1 MKQIYDIILELRAD
15 NSTKYKLEVLAKHKN
30 NKLLRKFLLYT
41 YNPRFNYFI
50 TELPEVYLTA
60 QFYANISE
68 EEPFFNLLD
77 KLKSR
82 ELTGN
87 SAKEFFAEHLSLC
100 TSELQELYELVIK
113 RDIRAGVST
122 KSINK
127 VFPNLIPTTPYMRCS
142 LLKDYKE
149 TNLFGKH
156 NTIFVQKKADG
167 VFSYIIKEDNQVK
180 FQTRNGTIYYV
191 EGIEKDFDFI
201 PNNTVL
207 VGEALIKSN
216 GKELDRKTGNGLIN
230 KLIKSEGSFETLE
243 KEYSKATTPKQKEN
257 IQNKQLQLKQ
267 QLKDIVEGLHFE
279 VWDIISVGEFDLG
292 YSVEIYSSRLARL
305 EKLLQNISNRVSNRV
320 SLIETIEVVSLELAE
335 EIAER
340 NILQGY
346 EGAIIKSKDLLFENK
361 TSKSQIKIKSELESD
376 LLCIGVTEGNGKYKG
391 LVGSLDCVSACGNL
405 KVSVGSGLTD
415 EMRGVDFKEYIG
427 KIITVK
433 YNEKITKKD
442 SDEVSLFLP
451 RFVEVRADK
460 DSADNLDRIL

>member
-15 NSTKYKLEVLAKHKN
+15 TSTNYKLEVLAKYKN

-50 TELPEVYLTA
+50 TELPE
-60 QFYANISE
+60 SE
-68 EEPFFNLLD
+68 LFRHSADTLDETSFFSILD
-77 KLKSR
+77 QMKSR
-82 ELTGN
+82 EITGN
-87 SAKEFFAEHLSLC
+87 IAREKLSEHLSFCNHILY
-100 TSELQELYELVIK
+100 ELYELVIK

-167 VFSYIIKEDNQVK
+167 VFSYIIKEDNQLK

-207 VGEALIKSN
+207 VGEALIKSK

-230 KLIKSEGSFETLE
+230 KLIKSEGSYETLE
-243 KEYSKATTPKQKEN
+243 KEYDKATTQKQREN
-257 IQNKQLQLKQ
+257 VQNKQLQLKQ
-267 QLKDIVEGLHFE
+267 QLKDIVEDLHFE
-279 VWDIISVGEFDLG
+279 VWDMISVGEFDNG
-292 YSVEIYSSRLARL
+292 YSGEVYFSRLARL
-305 EKLLQNISNRVSNRV
+305 EKLLQNISNRVS
-320 SLIETIEVVSLELAE
+320 LIETSEVVSLELAE
-335 EIAER
+335 EIAEQY
-340 NILQGY
+340 ISLGY

-361 TSKSQIKIKSELESD
+361 TSKSQIKIKSELDCD
-376 LLCIGVTEGNGKYKG
+376 LLCVGVTEGNGKYKG
-391 LVGSLDCVSACGNL
+391 LVGALECTSACGNL

-415 EMRGVDFKEYIG
+415 EMRSVDFKEYIG

-460 DSADNLDRIL
+460 DTADTLDRIL

>member
-1 MKQIYDIILELRAD
+1 MKQIYDIIIELRAD
-15 NSTKYKLEVLAKHKN
+15 NSTNYKLEVLAKYKN

-41 YNPRFNYFI
+41 YTPRFNYFI
-50 TELPEVYLTA
+50 TDLPESEL
-60 QFYANISE
+60 FRHSANNLDETS
-68 EEPFFNLLD
+68 FFSILD
-77 KLKSR
+77 QMKSR
-82 ELTGN
+82 EITGN
-87 SAKEFFAEHLSLC
+87 TAREKLSEHLSHYN
-100 TSELQELYELVIK
+100 SMIYELYELVIK

-167 VFSYIIKEDNQVK
+167 VFSYIIKEDNQIK

-191 EGIEKDFDFI
+191 EDIEKDFDFI

-207 VGEALIKSN
+207 VGEALIISN

-230 KLIKSEGSFETLE
+230 KLIKSECSFETLE
-243 KEYSKATTPKQKEN
+243 KDYAKATTQKQKDN
-257 IQNKQLQLKQ
+257 IQIKQLQLKQ

-279 VWDIISVGEFDLG
+279 VWDMISVGEFDNG
-292 YSVEIYSSRLARL
+292 YSGEVYSSRLSRL
-305 EKLLQNISNRVSNRV
+305 ERLLQNISNRVS
-320 SLIETIEVVSLELAE
+320 LIETSEVVSLELAE
-335 EIAER
+335 DIAEQY
-340 NILQGY
+340 ISQGY

-361 TSKSQIKIKSELESD
+361 TSKSQIKIKSEFDCD

-391 LVGSLDCVSACGNL
+391 LVGALECVSACGNL

-415 EMRGVDFKEYIG
+415 EMRSADFKEYIG

-442 SDEVSLFLP
+442 SDEISLFLP
-451 RFVEVRADK
+451 RFVEVRVDK
-460 DSADNLDRIL
+460 DTADTLDRIL

>member
-15 NSTKYKLEVLAKHKN
+15 NSTNYKLEVLAKHKN

-50 TELPEVYLTA
+50 TELPESAL
-60 QFYANISE
+60 FRHSANNLDESS
-68 EEPFFNLLD
+68 FFSILD
-77 KLKSR
+77 QMKSR
-82 ELTGN
+82 EITGN
-87 SAKEFFAEHLSLC
+87 IAREKLSEHLSFCNHILY
-100 TSELQELYELVIK
+100 ELYELVIK

-216 GKELDRKTGNGLIN
+216 GKELDRKTGNGCIN

-243 KEYSKATTPKQKEN
+243 KEYSKATTSKQKEN
-257 IQNKQLQLKQ
+257 VQIKQLQLKQ
-267 QLKDIVEGLHFE
+267 QLKDIAEGLHFE
-279 VWDIISVGEFDLG
+279 VWDMISVGEFDNG
-292 YSVEIYSSRLARL
+292 YSGEVYSSRLVRL
-305 EKLLQNISNRVSNRV
+305 ERLLQNISNRVS
-320 SLIETIEVVSLELAE
+320 LIETSEVVSLEIAE

-340 NILQGY
+340 YISQGY

-361 TSKSQIKIKSELESD
+361 TSKSQIKIKSEFDCD
-376 LLCIGVTEGNGKYKG
+376 LLCIGVTEGSGKYKG
-391 LVGSLDCVSACGNL
+391 LVGALLCISADGNL

-451 RFVEVRADK
+451 RFSEIRIDK
-460 DSADNLDRIL
+460 DVADTLDRIL

>member
-15 NSTKYKLEVLAKHKN
+15 NSTNYKLEVLAKHKN
-30 NKLLRKFLLYT
+30 KDLLRKFLLYT

-50 TELPEVYLTA
+50 TELPENELFRHSA
-60 QFYANISE
+60 DNLDENS
-68 EEPFFNLLD
+68 FFSILD
-77 KLKSR
+77 QMKSR
-82 ELTGN
+82 EITGN
-87 SAKEFFAEHLSLC
+87 IAREKLSEHLSFCNHILY
-100 TSELQELYELVIK
+100 ELYELVIK

-257 IQNKQLQLKQ
+257 IYKKQLQLKQ

-279 VWDIISVGEFDLG
+279 VWDMISVGEFDKG
-292 YSVEIYSSRLARL
+292 YSVELYSSRLARL
-305 EKLLQNISNRVSNRV
+305 EKLLQNISNRVS
-320 SLIETIEVVSLELAE
+320 LIETSEVISLELAE
-335 EIAER
+335 EIAEQY
-340 NILQGY
+340 ISQGY

-361 TSKSQIKIKSELESD
+361 TSKSQIKIKSELDCD
-376 LLCIGVTEGNGKYKG
+376 LLCVGVIEGNGKYKG
-391 LVGSLDCVSACGNL
+391 LVGALECTSACGNL

-415 EMRGVDFKEYIG
+415 EMRSVDFKEYIG

-451 RFVEVRADK
+451 RFLDIRIDK
-460 DSADNLDRIL
+460 DTADTLDRIL

>member
-1 MKQIYDIILELRAD
+1 LKQIYDIIIELRAD
-15 NSTKYKLEVLAKHKN
+15 NSTNYKLEVLAKYKN

-41 YNPRFNYFI
+41 YTPRFNYFI
-50 TELPEVYLTA
+50 TDLPESEL
-60 QFYANISE
+60 FRHSANNLDETS
-68 EEPFFNLLD
+68 FFSILD
-77 KLKSR
+77 QMKSR
-82 ELTGN
+82 EITGN
-87 SAKEFFAEHLSLC
+87 TAREKLSEHLSHYN
-100 TSELQELYELVIK
+100 SMIYELYELVIK

-167 VFSYIIKEDNQVK
+167 VFSYIIKEDNQIK

-191 EGIEKDFDFI
+191 EDIEKDFDFI

-207 VGEALIKSN
+207 VGEALIISN

-230 KLIKSEGSFETLE
+230 KLIKSECSFETLE
-243 KEYSKATTPKQKEN
+243 KDYAKATTQKQKDN
-257 IQNKQLQLKQ
+257 IQIKQLQLKQ

-279 VWDIISVGEFDLG
+279 VWDMISVGEFDNG
-292 YSVEIYSSRLARL
+292 YSGEVYSSRLSRL
-305 EKLLQNISNRVSNRV
+305 ERLLQNISNRVS
-320 SLIETIEVVSLELAE
+320 LIETSEVVSLELAE
-335 EIAER
+335 DIAEQY
-340 NILQGY
+340 ISQGY

-361 TSKSQIKIKSELESD
+361 TSKSQIKIKSEFDCD

-391 LVGSLDCVSACGNL
+391 LVGALECVSACGNL

-415 EMRGVDFKEYIG
+415 EMRSADFKEYIG

-442 SDEVSLFLP
+442 SDEISLFLP
-451 RFVEVRADK
+451 RFVEVRVDK
-460 DSADNLDRIL
+460 DTADTLDRIL

>member
-15 NSTKYKLEVLAKHKN
+15 NSTNYKLEVLAKHKN
-30 NKLLRKFLLYT
+30 NSLLRKFLLYT

-50 TELPEVYLTA
+50 TELPEAYLTA

-100 TSELQELYELVIK
+100 TSELYELYELVIK

-257 IQNKQLQLKQ
+257 IQIKQLQLKQ

-279 VWDIISVGEFDLG
+279 VWDMISVGEFDNG
-292 YSVEIYSSRLARL
+292 YSGEIY
-305 EKLLQNISNRVSNRV
+305 LLHH
-320 SLIETIEVVSLELAE
+320 
-335 EIAER
+335 
-340 NILQGY
+340 
-346 EGAIIKSKDLLFENK
+346 LLVF
-361 TSKSQIKIKSELESD
+361 
-376 LLCIGVTEGNGKYKG
+376 
-391 LVGSLDCVSACGNL
+391 
-405 KVSVGSGLTD
+405 
-415 EMRGVDFKEYIG
+415 
-427 KIITVK
+427 
-433 YNEKITKKD
+433 
-442 SDEVSLFLP
+442 
-451 RFVEVRADK
+451 
-460 DSADNLDRIL
+460 

>member
-15 NSTKYKLEVLAKHKN
+15 NSTNYKLEVLAKHKN
-30 NKLLRKFLLYT
+30 KDLLRKFLLYT

-50 TELPEVYLTA
+50 TELPENELFRHSA
-60 QFYANISE
+60 DNLDENS
-68 EEPFFNLLD
+68 FFSILD
-77 KLKSR
+77 QMKSR
-82 ELTGN
+82 EITGN
-87 SAKEFFAEHLSLC
+87 IAREKLSEHLFFCNHILY
-100 TSELQELYELVIK
+100 ELYELVIK

-243 KEYSKATTPKQKEN
+243 KEYSKAITSKQKEN
-257 IQNKQLQLKQ
+257 IQIKQLQLKQ

-279 VWDIISVGEFDLG
+279 VWDMISVGEFDLG
-292 YSVEIYSSRLARL
+292 YSSELYSSRLARL
-305 EKLLQNISNRVSNRV
+305 EKLLQNISNRVS
-320 SLIETIEVVSLELAE
+320 LIETSEVVSLELAE

-340 NILQGY
+340 YISQGY

-361 TSKSQIKIKSELESD
+361 TSKSQIKIKSELDSD

-391 LVGSLDCVSACGNL
+391 LVGSLDCVSACGKL

-415 EMRGVDFKEYIG
+415 EMRSADFKEYIG

-442 SDEVSLFLP
+442 SDEISLFLP
-451 RFVEVRADK
+451 RFVEVRIDK
-460 DSADNLDRIL
+460 DTADTLDRIL

>member
-1 MKQIYDIILELRAD
+1 MKQIYDIIQELRA
-15 NSTKYKLEVLAKHKN
+15 NSSINYKLEVLAKHKN

-50 TELPEVYLTA
+50 TELPEAYLTSSFCA
-60 QFYANISE
+60 TLSG
-68 EEPFFNLLD
+68 EEPFFYVLD

-100 TSELQELYELVIK
+100 TPELQELYELVIK

-207 VGEALIKSN
+207 VGEALVKSN

-230 KLIKSEGSFETLE
+230 KLIKSEASFETLE
-243 KEYSKATTPKQKEN
+243 KEYSKAITPKQKYSFY
-257 IQNKQLQLKQ
+257 KKRLQLRQ

-279 VWDIISVGEFDLG
+279 VWDMISVGEFDLG
-292 YSVEIYSSRLARL
+292 YSGEIYSSRLARL
-305 EKLLQNISNRVSNRV
+305 EKLLLQNLSNRV
-320 SLIETIEVVSLELAE
+320 SLIETSEVVSLELAE
-335 EIAER
+335 EIAEQY
-340 NILQGY
+340 ISQGY

-361 TSKSQIKIKSELESD
+361 TSKSQIKIKSEFDCD

-391 LVGSLDCVSACGNL
+391 LVGSLDCISADGNL

-415 EMRGVDFKEYIG
+415 ELRAVDFKEYIG

-442 SDEVSLFLP
+442 SDEISLFLP
-451 RFVEVRADK
+451 RFVEVRVDK
-460 DSADNLDRIL
+460 DTADTLDRIL

>member
-15 NSTKYKLEVLAKHKN
+15 NSTNYKLEVLAKHKN

-50 TELPEVYLTA
+50 TELPEAYLTA

-180 FQTRNGTIYYV
+180 FQTRNGIIYYV

-243 KEYSKATTPKQKEN
+243 KDYSKATTPKQKEN
-257 IQNKQLQLKQ
+257 VQNKQLQLKQ

-279 VWDIISVGEFDLG
+279 VWDMISVGEFDKG

-305 EKLLQNISNRVSNRV
+305 EKLLQNISNRVS
-320 SLIETIEVVSLELAE
+320 LIETSEAVSLELAE
-335 EIAER
+335 EIAEQY
-340 NILQGY
+340 ISQGY

-361 TSKSQIKIKSELESD
+361 TSKSQIKIKSELDSD
-376 LLCIGVTEGNGKYKG
+376 LLCVGVTEGNGKYKG
-391 LVGSLDCVSACGNL
+391 LVGALECTSACGNL
-405 KVSVGSGLTD
+405 SVSVGVGLSD
-415 EMRGVDFKEYIG
+415 AMRAADFKEYIG
-427 KIITVK
+427 KIITVT
-433 YNEKITKKD
+433 YNEKITKKG

-451 RFVEVRADK
+451 RFSEIRIDK
-460 DSADNLDRIL
+460 DVADTLDRIL

>member
-15 NSTKYKLEVLAKHKN
+15 NSTNYKLEVLAKHKN
-30 NKLLRKFLLYT
+30 KDLLRKFLLYT

-50 TELPEVYLTA
+50 TELPENELFRHSA
-60 QFYANISE
+60 DNLDESS
-68 EEPFFNLLD
+68 FFSILD
-77 KLKSR
+77 QMKSR
-82 ELTGN
+82 EITGN
-87 SAKEFFAEHLSLC
+87 IAREKLSEHLSFCNHILY
-100 TSELQELYELVIK
+100 ELYELVIK

-149 TNLFGKH
+149 ANLFGKH

-167 VFSYIIKEDNQVK
+167 VFSYIIKEENQVK

-243 KEYSKATTPKQKEN
+243 KEYSKATTSKQKDN

-279 VWDIISVGEFDLG
+279 VWDMISVGEFDLG
-292 YSVEIYSSRLARL
+292 YSGELYSSRLARL
-305 EKLLQNISNRVSNRV
+305 EKLLNNNLQNISNRV
-320 SLIETIEVVSLELAE
+320 SLIETSEVVSLELAE
-335 EIAER
+335 EIAEQY
-340 NILQGY
+340 ISQGY

-361 TSKSQIKIKSELESD
+361 TSKSQIKIKSELDCD
-376 LLCIGVTEGNGKYKG
+376 LLCVGVTEGNGKYKG
-391 LVGSLDCVSACGNL
+391 LVGALECTSACGNL

-415 EMRGVDFKEYIG
+415 EMRSVDFKEYIG

-442 SDEVSLFLP
+442 SDEFSLFLP
-451 RFVEVRADK
+451 RFLEIRIDK
-460 DSADNLDRIL
+460 DTVDTLDRIL

>member
-15 NSTKYKLEVLAKHKN
+15 NSTNYKLEVLAKHKN
-30 NKLLRKFLLYT
+30 NKLLRRFLLYT

-50 TELPEVYLTA
+50 TELPENEL
-60 QFYANISE
+60 FRHSANNLDEDS
-68 EEPFFNLLD
+68 FFSILD
-77 KLKSR
+77 QMKSR
-82 ELTGN
+82 EITGN
-87 SAKEFFAEHLSLC
+87 IAREKLSEHLSFCNYILY
-100 TSELQELYELVIK
+100 ELYELVIK

-149 TNLFGKH
+149 TNLFGEH

-180 FQTRNGTIYYV
+180 FQTRNGTIYYI
-191 EGIEKDFDFI
+191 EGKEKDFDFI

-230 KLIKSEGSFETLE
+230 KLIKSESSFETLE
-243 KEYSKATTPKQKEN
+243 KEYSKATTSKQKDS
-257 IQNKQLQLKQ
+257 IYKKQLQLKQ

-279 VWDIISVGEFDLG
+279 VWDMISVGEFDNG
-292 YSVEIYSSRLARL
+292 YSGEVYFSRLARL
-305 EKLLQNISNRVSNRV
+305 EKLLQNISNRVS
-320 SLIETIEVVSLELAE
+320 LIETSEVVSLELAE
-335 EIAER
+335 EIAEQY
-340 NILQGY
+340 ILQGY

-361 TSKSQIKIKSELESD
+361 TSKSQIKIKSELNCD

-391 LVGSLDCVSACGNL
+391 LVGALECTSACGNL

-415 EMRGVDFKEYIG
+415 EMRSEDFKEYIG

-433 YNEKITKKD
+433 YNEKITNKD
-442 SDEVSLFLP
+442 SDAFSLFLP

-460 DSADNLDRIL
+460 DTADTLDRIL

>member
-15 NSTKYKLEVLAKHKN
+15 NSTNYKLEVLAKHKN

-50 TELPEVYLTA
+50 TELPENEL
-60 QFYANISE
+60 FRHSANNLDENS
-68 EEPFFNLLD
+68 FFSILD
-77 KLKSR
+77 QMKSR
-82 ELTGN
+82 EITGN
-87 SAKEFFAEHLSLC
+87 IAREKLSEHLSFCNYILY
-100 TSELQELYELVIK
+100 ELYELVIK

-167 VFSYIIKEDNQVK
+167 VFSYIIKEDNQLK

-230 KLIKSEGSFETLE
+230 KLIKSESSFETLE
-243 KEYSKATTPKQKEN
+243 KEYSKATTSKQKEN
-257 IQNKQLQLKQ
+257 IQIKQLQLKQ
-267 QLKDIVEGLHFE
+267 QLKDIAEGLHFE

-292 YSVEIYSSRLARL
+292 YSGEVYSSRLSKL
-305 EKLLQNISNRVSNRV
+305 EKLLHKILNRV
-320 SLIETIEVVSLELAE
+320 SLIETIEVISLEIAE
-335 EIAER
+335 EIAEQY
-340 NILQGY
+340 ISLGY

-361 TSKSQIKIKSELESD
+361 TSKSQIKIKSELDSD
-376 LLCIGVTEGNGKYKG
+376 LLCVGVIEGNGKYKG
-391 LVGSLDCVSACGNL
+391 LVGALKCISACGNL
-405 KVSVGSGLTD
+405 KVSVGSGLSD
-415 EMRGVDFKEYIG
+415 EMRSEDFNFYIG

-460 DSADNLDRIL
+460 DSADTLDRIL

>member
-15 NSTKYKLEVLAKHKN
+15 ASTNYKLEVLAKHKN
-30 NKLLRKFLLYT
+30 SKLLRKFLLYT

-50 TELPEVYLTA
+50 TELPE
-60 QFYANISE
+60 SE
-68 EEPFFNLLD
+68 LFRHSASNLDEESFFSILD
-77 KLKSR
+77 QMKSR
-82 ELTGN
+82 EITGN
-87 SAKEFFAEHLSLC
+87 TAREKLSEHLSFCNHILY
-100 TSELQELYELVIK
+100 ELYELVIK
-113 RDIRAGVST
+113 RDIRAGVSI

-127 VFPNLIPTTPYMRCS
+127 VFPNLIPETPYMRAS

-167 VFSYIIKEDNQVK
+167 VFSYIIKEDNQIK

-243 KEYSKATTPKQKEN
+243 KEYAKATSLKQKDN
-257 IQNKQLQLKQ
+257 IYKKHLQLKQ

-279 VWDIISVGEFDLG
+279 VWDMISVGEFDNG
-292 YSVEIYSSRLARL
+292 YSGEVYSSRLSRL
-305 EKLLQNISNRVSNRV
+305 EKLLQNISNRVS
-320 SLIETIEVVSLELAE
+320 LIETSEVVSLELAE
-335 EIAER
+335 EIAEQY
-340 NILQGY
+340 ISQGY

-361 TSKSQIKIKSELESD
+361 TSKSQIKIKSEINCD
-376 LLCIGVTEGNGKYKG
+376 LLCVGVTEGNGKYKG
-391 LVGSLDCVSACGNL
+391 LVGGFHCISACGNL

-415 EMRGVDFKEYIG
+415 EIRAVPFKEYIG

-451 RFVEVRADK
+451 RFVEVRVDK
-460 DSADNLDRIL
+460 DTADTLDRIL

>member
-15 NSTKYKLEVLAKHKN
+15 NSTNYKLEVLAKHKN

-50 TELPEVYLTA
+50 TELPENEL
-60 QFYANISE
+60 FRHSANNLDENS
-68 EEPFFNLLD
+68 FFSILD
-77 KLKSR
+77 QMKSR
-82 ELTGN
+82 EITGN
-87 SAKEFFAEHLSLC
+87 IAREKLSEHLSFCNYILY
-100 TSELQELYELVIK
+100 ELYELVIK

-243 KEYSKATTPKQKEN
+243 KEYIKATTSKQKEN
-257 IQNKQLQLKQ
+257 IQNKLLQLKQ

-279 VWDIISVGEFDLG
+279 VWDMILVGEFDKG
-292 YSVEIYSSRLARL
+292 YSVELYSSRLARL
-305 EKLLQNISNRVSNRV
+305 EKLLQNISNRVS
-320 SLIETIEVVSLELAE
+320 LIETSEVISLELAI
-335 EIAER
+335 EIAEQY
-340 NILQGY
+340 ISQKY

-361 TSKSQIKIKSELESD
+361 NSKSQIKIKSELDVD
-376 LLCIGVTEGNGKYKG
+376 LLCVGVTEGNGKYKG
-391 LVGSLDCVSACGNL
+391 LIGALSCVSACGKL
-405 KVSVGSGLTD
+405 KVSVGSGLSD
-415 EMRGVDFKEYIG
+415 AMRAADFKEYIG

-433 YNEKITKKD
+433 YNEKITKKG
-442 SDEVSLFLP
+442 SDEFSLFLP
-451 RFVEVRADK
+451 RFLEIRIDK
-460 DSADNLDRIL
+460 DVADNLDRII